1 MRLAAAL
8 LAVLVCVPA
17 RAQVET
23 AVGEVC
29 RLPVDAPEAAATPA
43 ALRRGAAS
51 ALAPC
56 APADRTARFEV
67 EYVGFPDDARAA
79 FQAAVDVWA
88 CRVSSPLPIRVRA
101 SWESLPASTLGT
113 AGPVLYRN
121 FSGAPARDTWYP
133 AALASVFAGRDL
145 DTSQP
150 DIVAHFNSTFAAW
163 HRDPA
168 TPPPADRY
176 DLATVVLHELAHGLG
191 FIGALTVENGLGL
204 VGASESSRGPYVYDR
219 HTEDGAGV
227 LLLDSR
233 VYPDRSTALS
243 AALRSGAVFF
253 DGPAVRQASA
263 RAELYTPGAWNEGSS
278 YSHLDEATFAPST
291 PDGLMTPFLT
301 RGERIDE
308 PGATVCAVLADIG
321 WVLAGDCAAR
331 VGPVAAVRSA
341 LAVERTGPN
350 PFRLR
355 TSLRVWPSAA
365 GPVRATLVDAAG
377 RLVGRLFD
385 RTVGA
390 GEPVDLRI
398 EASGLAAGVYFVH
411 VDGGVDERLVPVVVA
426 R

>member
-1 MRLAAAL
+1 MRLAVVLLAL
-8 LAVLVCVPA
+8 LVCAPV

-29 RLPVDAPEAAATPA
+29 RLPVDAPEAAQAPA
-43 ALRRGAAS
+43 AARRGAAS
-51 ALAPC
+51 ALAACP
-56 APADRTARFEV
+56 PAERTARFEV
-67 EYVGFPDDARAA
+67 EYVGFPDAARAA

-88 CRVSSPLPIRVRA
+88 CRVATPLPIRVRA
-101 SWESLPASTLGT
+101 SWESLPASTLGS

-133 AALASVFAGRDL
+133 AALASVYAGRDL

-150 DIVAHFNSTFAAW
+150 DIVAHFNSSFQAW
-163 HRDPA
+163 HRDPT

-191 FIGALTVENGLGL
+191 FIGALTVEHGLGSA
-204 VGASESSRGPYVYDR
+204 GASESSRGPYVYDR
-219 HTEDGAGV
+219 HAEDGAGV

-233 VYPDRSTALS
+233 VYPDRSAALS

-263 RAELYTPGAWNEGSS
+263 RAELYAPGAWNEGSS
-278 YSHLDEATFAPST
+278 YSHLDEAAFAPST
-291 PDGLMTPFLT
+291 PDGLMTPFLA

-308 PGATVCAVLADIG
+308 PGTTVCAVLADIG
-321 WVLAGDCAAR
+321 WTLAGDCAAR
-331 VGPVAAVRSA
+331 VGPVASV
-341 LAVERTGPN
+341 LASLTVQRTGPN

-355 TSLRVWPSAA
+355 TSLRVWPASA
-365 GPVRATLVDAAG
+365 GPVRATLVDASG

-385 RTVGA
+385 RTVAA
-390 GEPVDLRI
+390 GEPVDIRI
-398 EASGLAAGVYFVH
+398 EASGLAAGAYFVL
-411 VDGGVDERLVPVVVA
+411 VNGGGDERLVSVVVV